1 MENFYIFSGLIFIK
15 TTKKSLPFIYKLQ
28 REKKKKIKT
37 KINLLARTSSSMNQF
52 STVHS
57 TSSKSLVPAF
67 DRVYADAGY

>member
-1 MENFYIFSGLIFIK
+1 MENFYIFSRLIFIK

-28 REKKKKIKT
+28 REKKKIKT